1 MHVEALGNFSVTL
14 TRSGLLDSHLYR
26 SYVVLYACVKKPR
39 KAHHIPVGSYL
50 LLYLYINERGK
61 ETNQGQGTQ
70 TKQTEAQEA
79 PSL

>member
-1 MHVEALGNFSVTL
+1 MYSE
-14 TRSGLLDSHLYR
+14 
-26 SYVVLYACVKKPR
+26 K
-39 KAHHIPVGSYL
+39 
-50 LLYLYINERGK
+50 NERGK

>member
-1 MHVEALGNFSVTL
+1 MGPPASLGIYVLMKKVLGPTL
-14 TRSGLLDSHLYR
+14 GRFL
-26 SYVVLYACVKKPR
+26 KKWTGEGDQPGAR
-39 KAHHIPVGSYL
+39 D
-50 LLYLYINERGK
+50 K